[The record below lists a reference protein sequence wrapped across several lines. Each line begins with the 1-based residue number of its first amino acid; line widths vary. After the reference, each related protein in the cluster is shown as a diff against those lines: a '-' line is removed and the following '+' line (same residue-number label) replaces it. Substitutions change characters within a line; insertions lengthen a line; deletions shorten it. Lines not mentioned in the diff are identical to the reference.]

1 MSLVTDFWFVCARR
15 LTISNWPN
23 SKSCVSEPDSSNVWR
38 YFPVAQKYMQSAL
51 CCNSTILGTFHSH
64 FINFLTFNE
73 VNTWDK
79 NSGSWSEQMFVH
91 FYIIQFYTE
100 TNSFWFHRNLMLL
113 YRESQALD
121 SHVLELFQK
130 LIIELLL
137 VLQSMLISMDARTTV
152 GRNL

>member
-1 MSLVTDFWFVCARR
+1 
-15 LTISNWPN
+15 
-23 SKSCVSEPDSSNVWR
+23 
-38 YFPVAQKYMQSAL
+38 
-51 CCNSTILGTFHSH
+51 
-64 FINFLTFNE
+64 
-73 VNTWDK
+73 
-79 NSGSWSEQMFVH
+79 
-91 FYIIQFYTE
+91 
-100 TNSFWFHRNLMLL
+100 MLL